1 MPPNLSMSTGFCFCF
16 LLLMNMLRIVVL
28 TLLCI
33 FICFAFAEDSYQE
46 SKPGN
51 EKRKSEVS
59 GSYRVAKHCRKPS
72 HSRTKR
78 KSLIII
84 RIREALWRK
93 LNILNPYL
101 ESMKSI
107 AFQKRS
113 KEMLLHQ
120 RANHADQ
127 KQQ

>member
-1 MPPNLSMSTGFCFCF
+1 
-16 LLLMNMLRIVVL
+16 MNVLWIVIL
-28 TLLCI
+28 ALLCI
-33 FICFAFAEDSYQE
+33 FICCAFAEGSYQE

-51 EKRKSEVS
+51 EKQSQVS
-59 GSYRVAKHCRKPS
+59 GIYRVTKHRGKPS

-78 KSLIII
+78 KSLMII
-84 RIREALWRK
+84 RIQEALWRK
-93 LNILNPYL
+93 LNNLKPLFSGNEEPT
-101 ESMKSI
+101 